1 MISYIPIKVDNLDLV
16 QKEIYTYSKT
26 LFDVDSKCRVK
37 MNVKE
42 MINLPSIYDMLKDL
56 AMLDHIEMIYI
67 FTIEPGYRTEVHVDV
82 IDDHKKFEHLSYNF
96 LVPLFGN
103 DESYRNYYSLKENAS
118 GTIYKEMVT
127 YYNKNDTI
135 LDYRIRTTYPTI
147 HNIRYPHDFENLSK
161 TQNRSMCS
169 FRLRNTWQLKYS
181 YIDYN
186 LSPYNE

>member
-1 MISYIPIKVDNLDLV
+1 MISYIPIKVDNLDIV
-16 QKEIYTYSKT
+16 QKEICAYSKT
-26 LFDVDSKCRVK
+26 LFDINARCRVK

-42 MINLPSIYDMLKDL
+42 MIKLPNINKMLKDL
-56 AMLDHIEMIYI
+56 AMIDHVEMIYI

-82 IDDHKKFEHLSYNF
+82 IEGHKKFEHLSYNF
-96 LVPLFGN
+96 LIPLFGY

-118 GTIYKEMVT
+118 GVIYKEMVT
-127 YYNKNDTI
+127 YYDKNDTI

-147 HNIRYPHDFENLSK
+147 HNIRYPHDFENLST

-169 FRLRNTWQLKYS
+169 FRLRNTWKLKQE

-186 LSPYNE
+186 LSPYHE